1 LRKYWQVHRQ
11 LIILD
16 QLSILQSN
24 GDITK
29 ARTYIDKAL
38 ELSAD
43 KPFTLTLKIVNSS
56 KNKGTKG
63 ATETAKLSLAASEV
77 AVKIT

>member
-1 LRKYWQVHRQ
+1 LRKYWQVHLQ

-56 KNKGTKG
+56 KTRGQKELQKQLNFR
-63 ATETAKLSLAASEV
+63 
-77 AVKIT
+77 